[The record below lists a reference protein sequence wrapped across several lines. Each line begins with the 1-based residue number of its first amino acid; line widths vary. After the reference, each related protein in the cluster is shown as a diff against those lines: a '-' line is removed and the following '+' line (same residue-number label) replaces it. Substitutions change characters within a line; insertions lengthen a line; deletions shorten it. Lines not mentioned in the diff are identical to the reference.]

1 MRLAFLF
8 ENYVVGGGSK
18 YVVDCINGA
27 LAAGHEVVLV
37 SNPGAL
43 SDGEIAQ
50 LMRPIAQHNVT
61 IYERNESTAQ
71 YLGETWFAVLVRKAL
86 YFASPLLFLANFIS
100 FWWHLGRVRP
110 DAVIACN
117 GGYPASEAV
126 LSGIVT
132 SRMRRLPAALV
143 FMSQPAPRRRSL
155 PGYDR
160 LLDRLVLGSVHQVVA
175 NSRGQG
181 KSIVALRGADASKV
195 HVVYNGIPDAQQ
207 APAVRQGATP
217 LTLGLVC
224 RLDPLKGI
232 DYLLRAFAALRQRYD
247 IHLVIVGDGAE
258 RAALDR
264 LSAELGVA
272 DQITFCGHLQGQAML
287 QAINSMDIFVFPS
300 LWEGLPYAILEAM
313 RAGLPIVSTD
323 VGGIPEA
330 IGDRREGLL
339 VPPRSEER
347 LADAIEELVTNPN
360 LAFQL
365 GQNARRRYEA
375 AFSQSKMQQDF
386 AMLVGA
392 LR

>member
-1 MRLAFLF
+1 MRLAFVF
-8 ENYVVGGGSK
+8 ENYVIGGGSK
-18 YVVDCINGA
+18 YVVDCINGS
-27 LAAGHEVVLV
+27 LAAGHEVLLV

-43 SDGEIAQ
+43 SDSELAQ
-50 LMRPIAQHNVT
+50 LIRPVT
-61 IYERNESTAQ
+61 HCPVAIFERNQSTAHW
-71 YLGETWFAVLVRKAL
+71 LGETRLAVLIRKAL
-86 YFASPLLFLANFIS
+86 YFASPLLFLANLIS
-100 FWWHLGRVRP
+100 FWWHLGRLRP

-126 LSGIVT
+126 LSGLVA
-132 SRMRRLPAALV
+132 SRMRGVPAALV

-160 LLDRLVLGSVHQVVA
+160 LLDMLVMGSVQKVVA

-181 KSIVALRGADASKV
+181 RSIVALRGADASKV
-195 HVVYNGIPDAQQ
+195 HVVYNGIPDAQDALTARQ
-207 APAVRQGATP
+207 WAAPV
-217 LTLGLVC
+217 TLGLVC
-224 RLDPLKGI
+224 RLDPLKGV
-232 DYLLRAFAALRQRYD
+232 DYLLRAFAALSQRHD
-247 IHLVIVGDGAE
+247 IRLVIVGDGAE
-258 RAALDR
+258 RTALDR
-264 LSAELGVA
+264 LSKDLGVA

-339 VPPRSEER
+339 VPPRSEDR
-347 LADAIEELVTNPN
+347 LAAAIEELVTNPN
-360 LAFQL
+360 LASQL
-365 GQNARRRYEA
+365 GQNARSRYEA

-386 AMLVGA
+386 ATLVGT